1 MDCSTPGFF
10 VLHYLPEISQFMS
23 TESMMLSHPLPLLL
37 LPSIFLSTSIS
48 VSLCIPWP
56 KNWSLSFSI
65 SLPNEYSGLISFTI
79 DCFHLLAVQETQE
92 SSPAPQ
98 FESINSLAVSLLY
111 GLTSVHGYWKNHS
124 FDYMGLCWQSD
135 VSFCHNFSSKEQE
148 SFNVLAAVTVCHN
161 FGALYCMLSCSVMSP
176 SLRPHELQPTR
187 LLCAR

>member
-1 MDCSTPGFF
+1 MTLFIIDFTALHIFEIEFFLSYCCCCSVAKSWPTLCDPMDCSTPGFF

-135 VSFCHNFSSKEQE
+135 VSAF
-148 SFNVLAAVTVCHN
+148 
-161 FGALYCMLSCSVMSP
+161 
-176 SLRPHELQPTR
+176 
-187 LLCAR
+187 